1 MEFKSC
7 ICDKDGNMILHCTD
21 DKRSEV
27 IKRRKNLIAMY
38 FINCSSSS
46 IGFTRGN
53 KYLSNV
59 KINLLFRWFARNIQK
74 VND

>member
-27 IKRRKNLIAMY
+27 MKLLQEHPDYR
-38 FINCSSSS
+38 
-46 IGFTRGN
+46 
-53 KYLSNV
+53 V
-59 KINLLFRWFARNIQK
+59 KIFISGKGAL
-74 VND
+74 V